1 MARSSAWV
9 WRAASRPGCDA
20 MTASSFGAF
29 GPESDLESLQRAGRM
44 VVSIEGMWCGSCA
57 IAVERTIARTP
68 GVTWASTS
76 FAGGSALIR
85 WDPQRIDLND
95 LFLRVRKLGYKIA
108 PLIETEEME
117 AHIDAQACA
126 VWKRLAVAVFFGMWS
141 MLGSFVLY
149 LDDDFAAST
158 DGWRVALASC
168 LAALPVV
175 TWSAAAFYRAG
186 WRTLRAGVPGMD
198 SLVSL
203 GVLAAS
209 ALSVWALVRGS
220 AQVYTDTAT
229 MLVAFLL
236 CGRLVELYARRRN
249 SAAVNALRRAVPETA
264 RRIGANGKLVDIRA
278 ADVQPGDLVVVDA
291 GECITVDGMVEEG
304 DSEVDTAIVNG
315 ESAPSLVGPGSRVV
329 AGAVNLSC
337 RITIRVEQPYG
348 RRFIDR
354 IGVRMLEL
362 FGARSAAASQ
372 AERFARW
379 LIPAALG
386 LAAASFASGFLAH
399 GDATAA
405 ALRALSVL
413 VAACPCAVGLA
424 LPLAYST
431 SAASAARNGILFRDP
446 ASLEALANAREILF
460 DKTGTLTEGRLAL
473 AATVTA
479 PGVAGS
485 DVLYW
490 AAQAE
495 RGIAHP
501 VARAILDAAA
511 SLAAVESMAGIAQR
525 YGQGSR
531 WQSIDGECVVLAG
544 NASFVASHGVAL
556 PHAPATTGDTRI
568 EVARNGIW
576 IGALLL
582 QDTVRADAG
591 DALAAFAEKKL
602 TLRMVTGDS
611 LDAAIRIA
619 SAVGLPQEQVLAAC
633 APERKADIVE
643 AAGRPAVFV
652 GDGIND
658 ALALAGADC
667 GISVQGASTAA
678 VATAGVV
685 IASGGLYQVVAAW
698 RHARRTVR
706 IVRQNLVFSM
716 AYNVLVLGLSST
728 GVVPPVAAAFA
739 MLGSSLSVILN
750 TTRLARFAGRK
761 GGAMRHR
768 ARPCAPR
775 MLVEVCQNR

>member
-1 MARSSAWV
+1 
-9 WRAASRPGCDA
+9 
-20 MTASSFGAF
+20 MTAPAF
-29 GPESDLESLQRAGRM
+29 DGLGPDLDRESLQRAGRM
-44 VVSIEGMWCGSCA
+44 VVTIEGMWCGSCA
-57 IAVERTIARTP
+57 IAVERTLARTP
-68 GVTWASTS
+68 GVTSASTS

-85 WDPQRIDLND
+85 WDPQRIDLDD
-95 LFLRVRKLGYKIA
+95 LFSRVQKLGYKIT
-108 PLIETEEME
+108 PLIEAEEME
-117 AHIDAQACA
+117 ARIDAQART
-126 VWKRLAVAVFFGMWS
+126 VWTRLAVAAFFGMLS
-141 MLGSFVLY
+141 MLGSFALY
-149 LDDDFAAST
+149 LDKDLAASAE
-158 DGWRVALASC
+158 GWWVALASC

-203 GVLAAS
+203 GVVASS
-209 ALSVWALVRGS
+209 ALSVWALLRGS
-220 AQVYTDTAT
+220 AEVYTDTAT
-229 MLVAFLL
+229 MLVTFLL

-249 SAAVNALRRAVPETA
+249 SAAVNALRQAVPETA
-264 RRIGANGKLVDIRA
+264 RRVGANGAAVDVRA
-278 ADVQPGDLVVVDA
+278 SEVQPGDLVLVHA
-291 GECITVDGMVEEG
+291 GEGITVDGIVEEG
-304 DSEVDTAIVNG
+304 QSEVDTAIVNG
-315 ESAPSLVGPGSRVV
+315 ESAPSFVGPGSRVV

-337 RITIRVEQPYG
+337 RIAVRVEQPYG
-348 RRFIDR
+348 RRFVDR

-379 LIPAALG
+379 LLPAALA
-386 LAAASFASGFLAH
+386 LAIASFAAGFLAH

-460 DKTGTLTEGRLAL
+460 DKTGTLTDGRLAL
-473 AATVTA
+473 AGTIAA
-479 PGVAGS
+479 PGVAES
-485 DVLYW
+485 EVLYW

-495 RGIAHP
+495 HGIAHP
-501 VARAILDAAA
+501 VARAILESAA
-511 SLAAVESMAGIAQR
+511 SLAVTQPAAGTAQR

-531 WQSIDGECVVLAG
+531 WQSIDGGCTVLVG
-544 NASFVASHGVAL
+544 NAGFLASRGVAL
-556 PHAPATTGDTRI
+556 PHPHEETGDTRI

-582 QDTVRADAG
+582 QDTVRSDARN
-591 DALAAFAEKKL
+591 ALAAFSGNDI

-611 LDAAIRIA
+611 LDAAVRIA
-619 SAVGLPQEQVLAAC
+619 SAVGLPQAQVLAAC

-643 AAGRPAVFV
+643 AAARPAVFV

-706 IVRQNLVFSM
+706 IVRQNLAFSM
-716 AYNVLVLGLSST
+716 VYNVLVLGLSTT
-728 GVVPPVAAAFA
+728 GTVPPVAAAFA

-750 TTRLARFAGRK
+750 TRRLARFAGT
-761 GGAMRHR
+761 
-768 ARPCAPR
+768 
-775 MLVEVCQNR
+775 

>member
-1 MARSSAWV
+1 
-9 WRAASRPGCDA
+9 
-20 MTASSFGAF
+20 MTEPVSDGL
-29 GPESDLESLQRAGRM
+29 GPDLDRESLQRAGRM
-44 VVSIEGMWCGSCA
+44 VVTIEGMWCGSCA
-57 IAVERTIARTP
+57 MAVERTIARTP
-68 GVTWASTS
+68 GVTSASTS

-85 WDPQRIDLND
+85 WDPQRIDLDD
-95 LFLRVRKLGYKIA
+95 LFSRVRKLGYKIA
-108 PLIETEEME
+108 PLIEAEEME
-117 AHIDAQACA
+117 ARIDTQARA
-126 VWKRLAVAVFFGMWS
+126 VWIRLAVAVFFGMWS
-141 MLGSFVLY
+141 MLGSFALY
-149 LDDDFAAST
+149 LDKDFAASAE
-158 DGWRVALASC
+158 GWWVAMASC

-198 SLVSL
+198 TLVSL
-203 GVLAAS
+203 GVVAAS
-209 ALSVWALVRGS
+209 GLSVWALLRGS
-220 AQVYTDTAT
+220 AEVYTDTAT
-229 MLVAFLL
+229 MLVTFLL

-249 SAAVNALRRAVPETA
+249 SAAVNALRQAVPETA
-264 RRIGANGKLVDIRA
+264 RRVGADGTPVDVRA
-278 ADVQPGDLVVVDA
+278 CEVQPGDLVLVHA
-291 GECITVDGMVEEG
+291 GEGITVDGIVEEG

-315 ESAPSLVGPGSRVV
+315 ESAPLMVGPGSRVV

-337 RITIRVEQPYG
+337 RIAVRVEQPYG
-348 RRFIDR
+348 RRFVDR

-372 AERFARW
+372 AERFSRW
-379 LIPAALG
+379 LLPAALA
-386 LAAASFASGFLAH
+386 LAVASFAVGFLAH
-399 GDATAA
+399 GDATAS

-460 DKTGTLTEGRLAL
+460 DKTGTLTDGRLAL
-473 AATVTA
+473 AGTIAA
-479 PGVAGS
+479 PDLAES
-485 DVLYW
+485 EVLYW

-495 RGIAHP
+495 HGIAHP
-501 VARAILDAAA
+501 VARAILEAAA
-511 SLAAVESMAGIAQR
+511 SLVVTDPAAGTAQR

-531 WQSIDGECVVLAG
+531 WQSIGGECTVLAG
-544 NASFVASHGVAL
+544 NASFLASHGVAL
-556 PHAPATTGDTRI
+556 PHPREETGDTRI

-582 QDTVRADAG
+582 QDTVRSDAQN
-591 DALAAFAEKKL
+591 ALAAFSEKDI

-611 LDAAIRIA
+611 FDAAVRVA
-619 SAVGLPQEQVLAAC
+619 SAVGLPQSQVLAAC
-633 APERKADIVE
+633 APERKVDIVE

-685 IASGGLYQVVAAW
+685 IASGGLHQVVAAW

-716 AYNVLVLGLSST
+716 AYNVLVLGLSTT
-728 GVVPPVAAAFA
+728 GTVPPVAAAFA
-739 MLGSSLSVILN
+739 MLASSLSVILN
-750 TTRLARFAGRK
+750 TRRLANFARNDVID
-761 GGAMRHR
+761 ADAANTCRR
-768 ARPCAPR
+768 AVCA
-775 MLVEVCQNR
+775 N